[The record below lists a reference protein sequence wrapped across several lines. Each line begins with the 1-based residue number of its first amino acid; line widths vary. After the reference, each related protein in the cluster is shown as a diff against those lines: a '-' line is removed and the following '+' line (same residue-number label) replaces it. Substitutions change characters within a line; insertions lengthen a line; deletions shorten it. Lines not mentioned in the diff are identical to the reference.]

1 MGTLSLYFSIMED
14 KVCGQGE
21 EDLEAVVAVQVLTA
35 HWKPDFQGLVQ
46 FIYAADFLLYGI
58 IMVVLSCSFMVQ
70 IVGIHSS

>member
-35 HWKPDFQGLVQ
+35 HWKPDFQGLV
-46 FIYAADFLLYGI
+46 
-58 IMVVLSCSFMVQ
+58 
-70 IVGIHSS
+70 